1 LTNGESG
8 CTSGVLS
15 LTPDFF
21 HEIEYKKI
29 DAEVT
34 KYVTTNNKN
43 QITPKETPV
52 KKGVLN
58 NNHANEITPEK
69 IEVVESDSNK
79 REHHNKKSLK
89 NKLNIN
95 MNGWDT
101 TSKQNEKRMKRG
113 NDKTGHLKKNYILI

>member
-1 LTNGESG
+1 M
-8 CTSGVLS
+8 
-15 LTPDFF
+15 
-21 HEIEYKKI
+21 
-29 DAEVT
+29 
-34 KYVTTNNKN
+34 TTNNKN
-43 QITPKETPV
+43 RITPKETPV

-79 REHHNKKSLK
+79 REHHNKKGLK

-113 NDKTGHLKKNYILI
+113 NDKTGHLKKITY